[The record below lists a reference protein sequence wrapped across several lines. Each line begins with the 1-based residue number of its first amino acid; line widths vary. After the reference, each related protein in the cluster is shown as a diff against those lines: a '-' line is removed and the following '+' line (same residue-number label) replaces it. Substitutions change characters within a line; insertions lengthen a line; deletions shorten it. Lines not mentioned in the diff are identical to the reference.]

1 MSLPEAIALA
11 ADLIGGSK
19 RLAVLTGSG
28 ISQESGVPT
37 FRDAQTGLWARY
49 DPQQLATQEA
59 FRRDPKL
66 VWDWYEYRRQMVRQA
81 EPNPGH
87 RALADLEAL
96 LPQVAVITQ
105 NVDDLHQRA
114 GSSDIIPLHG
124 AILRSKCFAD
134 CRGAPTIIDAAALP
148 DHDPQAGPPRCP
160 YCGGWVRPD
169 VVWFG
174 ETLSRELLDRAL
186 MAAESAD
193 VMLVVGTSGVVQPAA
208 SLPFVAKQHG
218 AHIVEVNPTP
228 GMITSIADLWLGGP
242 AGVILPQIVAAIRA
256 RR

>member
-1 MSLPEAIALA
+1 MSLPEAIAQA
-11 ADLIGGSK
+11 AALIGASE

-37 FRDAQTGLWARY
+37 FRDAQTGLWERY
-49 DPQQLATQEA
+49 DPQALATREA
-59 FRRDPKL
+59 FRRNPKL
-66 VWDWYEYRRQMVRQA
+66 VWDWYEYRRRLVRQA

-87 RALADLEAL
+87 RALADLEDL
-96 LPQVAVITQ
+96 LPQVVIITQ

-124 AILRSKCFAD
+124 AILRSKCFTD
-134 CRGAPTIIDAAALP
+134 CQGNPTIIDVAALP
-148 DHDPQAGPPRCP
+148 DYDPQSGPPRCP
-160 YCGGWVRPD
+160 HCGGWVRPD

-174 ETLSRELLDRAL
+174 EALSRELLERAL
-186 MAAESAD
+186 RVAESAD

-208 SLPFVAKQHG
+208 SLPFAARQRG
-218 AHIVEVNPTP
+218 AQIVEVNPTP
-228 GMITSIADLWLGGP
+228 GIITSIADLWLGSP

-256 RR
+256 HP